1 MKSNDSLHKPPL
13 NPWSFV
19 AIVCS
24 VGMCPFFTIAGV
36 LLGVRALVDINTR
49 PGTRGVRLAWAAICI
64 GSLVTGLWGG
74 GMLWWNTPVRSQMQ
88 PGPVTVIIQGQ
99 AGDVTGFESIFVA
112 SPIEGQAAHFI
123 DQMTRRYGMLS
134 QGGPSERAGVEA
146 VDGEEL
152 VFFLVPLKAQI
163 PYTLQFFGGSTVEA
177 TAQFLLFHDVDGRRQ
192 FTNKFTSIHIIDEE
206 LGDLLY
212 PLLTEEP
219 VTDKSL
225 TQ

>member
-1 MKSNDSLHKPPL
+1 MKSNAPLQKPPL

-49 PGTRGVRLAWAAICI
+49 PGTRGVRLAWVAICI
-64 GSLVTGLWGG
+64 GSVVTGLWGG
-74 GMLWWNTPVRSQMQ
+74 GMLWWNTHVRSQMQ
-88 PGPVTVIIQGQ
+88 QGPVTAIMQGQ
-99 AGDVTGFESIFVA
+99 AGNVAGFESIFLA
-112 SPIEGQAAHFI
+112 PPSDSQAAQFI
-123 DQMTRRYGMLS
+123 DQMTQRYGILS
-134 QGGPSERAGVEA
+134 RGGPSDTANVEP

-163 PYTLQFFGGSTVEA
+163 PYTLQFAGGSTVEA

-192 FTNKFTSIHIIDEE
+192 FANKFTSIHIIDEE
-206 LGDLLY
+206 RGDLVY
-212 PLLTEEP
+212 PFMSEDHG
-219 VTDKSL
+219 TD
-225 TQ
+225 